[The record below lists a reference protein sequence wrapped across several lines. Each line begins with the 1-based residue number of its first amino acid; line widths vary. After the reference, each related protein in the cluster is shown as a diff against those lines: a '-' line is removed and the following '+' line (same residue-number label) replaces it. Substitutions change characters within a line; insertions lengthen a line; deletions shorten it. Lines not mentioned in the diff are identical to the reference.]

1 MFQLSWLFLIDL
13 VELDEQVGVDSL
25 FLLEY
30 FLDFMDSIRVV

>member
-25 FLLEY
+25 LLLEY
-30 FLDFMDSIRVV
+30 FFDFMDSVRVV